1 MRNHRTRDISSN
13 LDDISVRTPD
23 ISHRAFSA
31 LENDACNRRGAGIG
45 PLAARTRT
53 AICSLETSDRTR
65 TFETPPLQHLVDNR
79 ETILRVGP
87 LQLDLID
94 RTAKRNERVI
104 DLLPQEFH
112 LLKYMT
118 QHSNQVLKRSTLL
131 EEVWHYKVTPNTNL
145 VDVHMGRLRRKVDGP
160 NETRMIH
167 NVRGR
172 GFILED
178 LSDKRAESFS
188 GA

>member
-1 MRNHRTRDISSN
+1 
-13 LDDISVRTPD
+13 
-23 ISHRAFSA
+23 

-53 AICSLETSDRTR
+53 AICSSETSDRR
-65 TFETPPLQHLVDNR
+65 TKRLETPPLRLVDNR

-94 RTAKRNERVI
+94 RTAKHNERVI
-104 DLLPQEFH
+104 ELLPQEFH
-112 LLKYMT
+112 LLKYMM
-118 QHSNQVLKRSTLL
+118 QHSNQVLKRGTLL

-160 NETRMIH
+160 NEARMIR
-167 NVRGR
+167 NVRGC
-172 GFILED
+172 GFILLD
-178 LSDKRAESFS
+178 LSDKRGGNFS

>member
-1 MRNHRTRDISSN
+1 M
-13 LDDISVRTPD
+13 
-23 ISHRAFSA
+23 ISHLR
-31 LENDACNRRGAGIG
+31 L
-45 PLAARTRT
+45 PLKW
-53 AICSLETSDRTR
+53 IDRTR
-65 TFETPPLQHLVDNR
+65 RLETPALRLVDNR

-94 RTAKRNERVI
+94 RTAKHNERAI

-112 LLKYMT
+112 LLKYMM

-167 NVRGR
+167 NVRGC
-172 GFILED
+172 GFILLD
-178 LSDKRAESFS
+178 LSDKRGENFS